1 MLYCYNN
8 TICDISSTA
17 KIILNGNLILNSY
30 KLKKSKAEML
40 LRMKE
45 NTKLV
50 VNGNFSFYYNC
61 DINIFDGGRLT
72 IGSGYANC
80 GTHCLLPH

>member
-1 MLYCYNN
+1 LNKIKYFKKIKLSYFIYYNYFCRNITWGENYVILYNN
-8 TICDISSTA
+8 TICDISSIA

-45 NTKLV
+45 N
-50 VNGNFSFYYNC
+50 
-61 DINIFDGGRLT
+61 IIM
-72 IGSGYANC
+72 
-80 GTHCLLPH
+80 